1 MLSSHFR
8 ITAIIW
14 RTRRAPSLSALD
26 GVGSVP
32 RASQRIVQSNIAPLL
47 QPRPNL
53 PTGRRRHGA
62 RILLGGVAARHDQ
75 PSPREGGG
83 GFRSI
88 SVLPFRDAR
97 RAQLGRRP
105 WSFLPAER
113 CPDFAIPRNKG
124 VPQNVTKPHRT
135 ATRLASSPNPCRQI
149 ASLK

>member
-32 RASQRIVQSNIAPLL
+32 RASQRIVRSNIAPLL

-62 RILLGGVAARHDQ
+62 ARILLGGVAARHDR

-88 SVLPFRDAR
+88 SALPFRDAIE
-97 RAQLGRRP
+97 LNWVVGHGP
-105 WSFLPAER
+105 SFPPSAVPISRSPA
-113 CPDFAIPRNKG
+113 
-124 VPQNVTKPHRT
+124 
-135 ATRLASSPNPCRQI
+135 
-149 ASLK
+149 